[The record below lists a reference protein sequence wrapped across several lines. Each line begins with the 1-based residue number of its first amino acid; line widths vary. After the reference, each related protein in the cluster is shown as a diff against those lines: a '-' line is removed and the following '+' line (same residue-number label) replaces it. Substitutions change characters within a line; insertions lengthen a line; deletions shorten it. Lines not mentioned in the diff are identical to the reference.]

1 MDENTN
7 PTTASTGAP
16 NAPEAEAQEA
26 LHTLLHQG
34 VELYA
39 YSAHFVHAQLDTLK
53 LSGRQAMLWAAVGSL
68 GAIVAVSALVV
79 GVVLLLTGLAVGVGM
94 AVGGALWLG
103 QVIVGLGLLI
113 SFGVAI
119 PIGWS
124 RLQDRSRSQK
134 VQDYAER
141 QRQQRLQFGH
151 SVADR
156 ATDSAV

>member
-7 PTTASTGAP
+7 PTTASTEDRNASASDAP
-16 NAPEAEAQEA
+16 EA

-39 YSAHFVHAQLDTLK
+39 YFSHFVRAQLDTLK
-53 LSGRQAMLWAAVGSL
+53 LSGRQVILWTAIGTLSAVL
-68 GAIVAVSALVV
+68 VVSALVM
-79 GVVLLLTGLAVGVGM
+79 GVVLLLTGLAAGVGM
-94 AVGGALWLG
+94 AVGGVLWLG

-119 PIGWS
+119 LIGWS
-124 RLQDRSRSQK
+124 RKQDRSRTQK

-141 QRQQRLQFGH
+141 QRQQHLQFGH

-156 ATDSAV
+156 ANDSAV